1 MIKLENIGKKFN
13 RRVLFANFTFIVKNP
28 GLYAIYGDNGSGKT
42 TLLKLLAGKEKPT
55 NGTAEITGSICYVDS
70 LYPVFSELTVYDNL
84 KLICPDDTKIKDG
97 IKKFDLR
104 MNLTQKA
111 KACSKGEKAR
121 IALLR
126 AILMDSEIILLDEP
140 LANLDMQTAD
150 LIYRNL
156 KRLSADRIIFFTT
169 NYEEDLKLCDC
180 ILKIEKQAINIRSF
194 EDIKENREIPQKTAQ
209 TISYDRKILSRLAW
223 SRGSAFMYW
232 AEILIFCVIC
242 IFAGLVSYDKKAIL
256 SSQYSYTEMN
266 YKIVINAE
274 AEEDEVITAE
284 QKAMIEQ
291 TFSPAVV
298 WQDSSYFKLA
308 AELDDSSSLADC
320 FYYPTL
326 SQGGIKTIVS
336 ASSRFELQDNEIAV
350 SDYIYALF
358 QQFSLL
364 NQDTVRLN
372 GIEYRIKEI
381 YPTSY
386 LHDYEAY
393 TAKVNTS
400 IAQRHAVS
408 FYSKHEAIKKRLSE
422 YYSKIYISEAMAEK
436 LKLRSLEQ
444 IKINGFA
451 VKYLN
456 SLKENEIIL
465 PQGFAV
471 NFKVNDS
478 YWIADDVYGG
488 VYKIVEITNEDIISF
503 GTEKCEQVLK
513 DYSPVKEVLY
523 EIAFQQT
530 DSVNRR
536 LAKSSLLYYEEG
548 MDTALIQL
556 NRQETLYPVFQI
568 IFSSL
573 LLVFGLLIILRLIVQ
588 FLKEKEVF
596 ILCHNLRV
604 SPKKLVLSF
613 MRRYALT
620 IFPAELLLLVTGFIS
635 SAFILEEIYQI
646 LFIPYNFM
654 LYAVMASVLLWVINS
669 LSYFLLQRYTSRR
682 L

>member
-1 MIKLENIGKKFN
+1 MYSEQKEALAQEIELK
-13 RRVLFANFTFIVKNP
+13 RPAVLAVS
-28 GLYAIYGDNGSGKT
+28 GLHNSGKT

-104 MNLTQKA
+104 INLTQKA

-150 LIYRNL
+150 LIYRDL

-169 NYEEDLKLCDC
+169 NYEEDLKLCDS
-180 ILKIEKQAINIRSF
+180 ILKIEKQAINVRSA
-194 EDIKENREIPQKTAQ
+194 EEIKENKEIPQKTAQ
-209 TISYDRKILSRLAW
+209 TISYDRKILARLAW

-232 AEILIFCVIC
+232 VEILVFCVIC

-256 SSQYSYTEMN
+256 FSQYSYTEMN

-274 AEEDEVITAE
+274 AEEGEVITAE

-298 WQDSSYFKLA
+298 WQDSSYFRLA
-308 AELDDSSSLADC
+308 VELDDSSSLADC

-326 SQGGIKTIVS
+326 SQGGIKTVVS
-336 ASSRFELQDNEIAV
+336 ASPHFELQDNEIAV

-364 NQDTVRLN
+364 NQDIVRLN

-386 LHDYEAY
+386 LQDYEVY

-400 IAQRHAVS
+400 IARRHAMS
-408 FYSKHEAIKKRLSE
+408 FYGKHEAIKKRLSE

-451 VKYLN
+451 VKYSDL
-456 SLKENEIIL
+456 LKENEIIL
-465 PQGFAV
+465 PQGLAV

-488 VYKIVEITNEDIISF
+488 VYKIVEITDEDIISF

-530 DSVNRR
+530 DFVNRR

-573 LLVFGLLIILRLIVQ
+573 LLVFGLLLILRLIVQ

-620 IFPAELLLLVTGFIS
+620 ILPAELLLLGTGFIS

-646 LFIPYNFM
+646 FFIPYNFM

-669 LSYFLLQRYTSRR
+669 LFYFLLQRYTSRQ